1 MTLTPSASA
10 GSAILRRRQALGCL
24 GKDEE
29 GTMSV
34 WKRLRD
40 SAITG
45 AGFAIGA
52 SAGRDLYDAAKKR
65 VGEVDWQKVRSD
77 AGEAADRLGRSVQDL
92 ADNLQQRVAPSPS
105 TDSGDEAVR
114 QAEELLEEAA
124 KEPVN
129 RTL

>member
-1 MTLTPSASA
+1 
-10 GSAILRRRQALGCL
+10 
-24 GKDEE
+24 
-29 GTMSV
+29 MSV